1 MYAQDPQIP
10 SLQERRNVNV
20 ESCSFFKVNGNLE
33 SEENL
38 DFDKSVKDH
47 WSTSI
52 QVDVIL
58 LHSRFLSRRIRILNK
73 STHSSSNESIPI
85 GKLRTF

>member
-1 MYAQDPQIP
+1 VYAQDPQIP

-20 ESCSFFKVNGNLE
+20 ESCSFLKVSGNLE

-52 QVDVIL
+52 QVDGIL
-58 LHSRFLSRRIRILNK
+58 LHSRFLSRRIRILN
-73 STHSSSNESIPI
+73 TQLRILNGNIPI
-85 GKLRTF
+85 GKLRRF